1 VTSKH
6 GLTPND
12 EQKTPGM
19 ATFPVVFL
27 RVNWCDRGRV
37 FEGVL
42 RRAMKSIFSI
52 CLMAWS
58 INLACQ
64 PGAIAQADLF
74 SNPSSFDPV
83 APVTPLPRP
92 ERNGELLSQ
101 MRRISS
107 YMEEYSVQNNGFYD
121 QEMINAL
128 IVQLNQL
135 VPNNPYSHKY
145 LITPDDEQTN
155 ELEPMDNGGQN
166 LSQPNRVSVIVD
178 QSLSDLQAEEDRA
191 NPPDEWTGDPGAITV
206 ITNNRNLF
214 IVWGAGRNGKPI
226 RDPDTNRVAVLFGH
240 YHLYLHGDI

>member
-1 VTSKH
+1 
-6 GLTPND
+6 
-12 EQKTPGM
+12 
-19 ATFPVVFL
+19 
-27 RVNWCDRGRV
+27 
-37 FEGVL
+37 
-42 RRAMKSIFSI
+42 MKLILSI
-52 CLMAWS
+52 CLITWS

-64 PGAIAQADLF
+64 PDAFSFALDRQLLAQADLF
-74 SNPSSFDPV
+74 ANPSSFNPV
-83 APVTPLPRP
+83 APVTPPPSSTGNGRH
-92 ERNGELLSQ
+92 NGELLSQ

-128 IVQLNQL
+128 TVQLNQL

-145 LITPDDEQTN
+145 LMTPDDEQTD

-166 LSQPNRVSVIVD
+166 LWQPNRVSVIVD

-191 NPPDEWTGDPGAITV
+191 NPPDEWTGNPGAITV

-226 RDPDTNRVAVLFGH
+226 KDPDTNRVAVLFGH